1 MGEVT
6 NNEMGG
12 VVMYWGEWVVPD
24 VGHKPRE
31 LGFGD
36 EAFEIADAKVK
47 VVVANARD

>member
-1 MGEVT
+1 MMCWGGWEVL
-6 NNEMGG
+6 
-12 VVMYWGEWVVPD
+12 D

-47 VVVANARD
+47 VVVANARN